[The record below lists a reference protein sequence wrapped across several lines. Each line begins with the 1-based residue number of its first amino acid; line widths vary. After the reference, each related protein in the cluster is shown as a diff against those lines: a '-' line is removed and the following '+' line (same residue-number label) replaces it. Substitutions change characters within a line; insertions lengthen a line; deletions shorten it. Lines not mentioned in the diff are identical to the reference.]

1 VRFSRTGA
9 QLTSKLIDGKFP
21 DYKAVMSQVLSQ
33 KMVADREQ
41 LHEVLART
49 SVLTNEK
56 YRGIRLDLSKGSL
69 KLSAHNP
76 DQEEAN
82 DEVSVE
88 YEGDNLEIGFNVTY
102 LMDAL
107 RAMSTKTVEA
117 ELQDGNSGCMLHEPD
132 DDDTLYLI
140 MPMRL

>member
-1 VRFSRTGA
+1 M
-9 QLTSKLIDGKFP
+9 LTTKLIDGKFP

-33 KMVADREQ
+33 KMVADRTL

-56 YRGIRLDLSKGSL
+56 FRGVRLDLSKGSL
-69 KLSAHNP
+69 KVSAHNP
-76 DQEEAN
+76 DQEEAS
-82 DEVSVE
+82 DEIAVE
-88 YEGDNLEIGFNVTY
+88 YGGENLEIGFNVTY

-107 RAMSTKTVEA
+107 RAMPTEQIEA
-117 ELQDGNSGCMLHEPD
+117 ELEDVNSGCMLHVPGDE
-132 DDDTLYLI
+132 DTLYLI